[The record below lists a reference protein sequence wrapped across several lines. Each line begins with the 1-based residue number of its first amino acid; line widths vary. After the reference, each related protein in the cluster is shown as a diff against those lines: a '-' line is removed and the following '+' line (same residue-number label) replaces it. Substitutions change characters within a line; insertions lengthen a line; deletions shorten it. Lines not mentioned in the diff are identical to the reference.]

1 MRWRGWIHSVSL
13 FLLLGGILPSFGT
26 AAEVVDR
33 IIAYVND
40 DIITLSELNERTN
53 ALVAARQQN
62 PFLREQELSLEEMRH
77 SMLNRLID
85 ERLASQEISRLK
97 ISVSEE
103 EVDGAI
109 ARIMQE
115 NHLTQET
122 LEAELRKEER
132 TITDLRQQIK
142 ESLEQRKLVSREV
155 QNKTVITDEI
165 VEAYYQSNMMDFQ
178 GKERWRLLD
187 IYLPFNPDD
196 SQEERARLRDLAQQI
211 LERVRAGVDFG
222 LLAKKYSQGPGAEAG
237 GDLGYFAP
245 GELEPVLEAAVENLK
260 AGEVS
265 PDIETTRGIHIIK
278 VTEVD
283 RTPPKA
289 LDEVR
294 ESIRNLLYK
303 REVEFR
309 YREWLSN
316 LRERSYVK
324 IVDESGSQ
332 SQKR

>member
-1 MRWRGWIHSVSL
+1 MCWRSWILSVSL
-13 FLLLGGILPSFGT
+13 FLLLGGILPSSGT
-26 AAEVVDR
+26 AAELVDR

-53 ALVAARQQN
+53 ALVAAQQQN
-62 PFLREQELSLEEMRH
+62 PFQREQELSLEEMRRN
-77 SMLNRLID
+77 MLNRLID
-85 ERLASQEISRLK
+85 ERLASQEISRLQ

-103 EVDGAI
+103 EIDGAI

-115 NHLTQET
+115 NHLTRET
-122 LEAELRKEER
+122 LEAELRKDER
-132 TITDLRQQIK
+132 TIADLRQQIK
-142 ESLEQRKLVSREV
+142 EDLEQRKLVSREV
-155 QNKTVITDEI
+155 QRKTVITDEI
-165 VEAYYQSNMMDFQ
+165 VEAYYRSNLNDFKE
-178 GKERWRLLD
+178 KERWRIQD
-187 IYLPFNPDD
+187 IYLPYYPDD
-196 SQEERARLRDLAQQI
+196 TPEERARLRNLAQEI

-222 LLAKKYSQGPGAEAG
+222 SLAKNYSQGPGAEAG
-237 GDLGYFAP
+237 GDMGYFAR
-245 GELEPVLEAAVENLK
+245 GELEPVLEAAVLNLK

-283 RTPPKA
+283 STPPKA

-294 ESIRNLLYK
+294 ESIRNLLYR

-309 YREWLSN
+309 YREWLSS

-324 IVDESGSQ
+324 IVEETGLQ
-332 SQKR
+332 IQRR

>member
-1 MRWRGWIHSVSL
+1 MSL
-13 FLLLGGILPSFGT
+13 LLLLGGFLPSFGT
-26 AAEVVDR
+26 AAELVDR

-62 PFLREQELSLEEMRH
+62 PFQREQEQSLEEMRQT
-77 SMLNRLID
+77 MLNRLID
-85 ERLASQEISRLK
+85 ERLASQEIARLK
-97 ISVSEE
+97 ITVSEE
-103 EVDGAI
+103 EIDATI
-109 ARIMQE
+109 AKIMKE
-115 NHLTQET
+115 NRLTRET
-122 LEAELRKEER
+122 LEAELRKDER

-142 ESLEQRKLVSREV
+142 EGLEQRKLVSREV
-155 QNKTVITDEI
+155 QSKTVITDEI
-165 VEAYYQSNMMDFQ
+165 VEAYYQSNMHDFQ
-178 GKERWRLLD
+178 EKERWRIQD
-187 IYLPFNPDD
+187 IYLPYYPDD
-196 SQEERARLRDLAQQI
+196 TSEERARIRNLAQEI

-222 LLAKKYSQGPGAEAG
+222 SLAKNYSQGPGAEAG
-237 GDLGYFAP
+237 GDMGYFAR

-283 RTPPKA
+283 RSPPKA

-294 ESIRNLLYK
+294 ESIRNLLYR

-309 YREWLSN
+309 YREWLSS
-316 LRERSYVK
+316 LRERSYVR
-324 IVDESGSQ
+324 IVDETGS
-332 SQKR
+332 

>member
-1 MRWRGWIHSVSL
+1 MSL
-13 FLLLGGILPSFGT
+13 FLLLGGILSSFGT
-26 AAEVVDR
+26 AAELVDR

-53 ALVAARQQN
+53 ALVAAQQQN
-62 PFLREQELSLEEMRH
+62 PFQREREQSLEEMRYT
-77 SMLNRLID
+77 MLNRLID

-97 ISVSEE
+97 ITVSEE
-103 EVDGAI
+103 EIDETI
-109 ARIMQE
+109 ARIMKE
-115 NHLTQET
+115 NRLTKET
-122 LEAELRKEER
+122 LEAELRKDEK
-132 TITDLRQQIK
+132 TIADLRQQIK
-142 ESLEQRKLVSREV
+142 EGLEQRKLVSREV
-155 QNKTVITDEI
+155 QSKTVITDEI
-165 VEAYYQSNMMDFQ
+165 VEAYYQSNMHDFQ
-178 GKERWRLLD
+178 EKERWRIQD
-187 IYLPFNPDD
+187 IYLPYYPDD
-196 SQEERARLRDLAQQI
+196 TPEERARLRNLAQEI

-222 LLAKKYSQGPGAEAG
+222 SLAKNYSQGPGAEAG
-237 GDLGYFAP
+237 GDMGYFAR

-283 RTPPKA
+283 RAPPKA

-309 YREWLSN
+309 YREWLSS

-324 IVDESGSQ
+324 IVDEIGSQ
-332 SQKR
+332 NQRR

>member
-1 MRWRGWIHSVSL
+1 MSL
-13 FLLLGGILPSFGT
+13 FLLLGGILSSFGT
-26 AAEVVDR
+26 AAELVDR

-53 ALVAARQQN
+53 ALVAAQQQN
-62 PFLREQELSLEEMRH
+62 PFQREQEQSLEQMRH
-77 SMLNRLID
+77 TMLNRLID

-97 ISVSEE
+97 ITVSEE
-103 EVDGAI
+103 EIDETI
-109 ARIMQE
+109 ARIMKE
-115 NHLTQET
+115 NRLTKET
-122 LEAELRKEER
+122 LEAELRKDER
-132 TITDLRQQIK
+132 TIADLRQQIK
-142 ESLEQRKLVSREV
+142 EGLEQRKLVSREV
-155 QNKTVITDEI
+155 QSKTVITDEI
-165 VEAYYQSNMMDFQ
+165 VEAYYQSNMHNFQ
-178 GKERWRLLD
+178 EKERWRIQD
-187 IYLPFNPDD
+187 IYLPFYPDD
-196 SQEERARLRDLAQQI
+196 TPEERARLRNLAQEI

-222 LLAKKYSQGPGAEAG
+222 LLAKNYSQGPGAEAG
-237 GDLGYFAP
+237 GDMGYFAR

-283 RTPPKA
+283 RSPPKA

-309 YREWLSN
+309 YREWLSS

-324 IVDESGSQ
+324 IVDEIGSQ
-332 SQKR
+332 NQRR

>member
-1 MRWRGWIHSVSL
+1 MSL
-13 FLLLGGILPSFGT
+13 FLLLGGILSSFGT
-26 AAEVVDR
+26 AAELVDR

-53 ALVAARQQN
+53 ALVAAQQQN
-62 PFLREQELSLEEMRH
+62 PFQREREQSLEEMRYT
-77 SMLNRLID
+77 MLNRLID

-97 ISVSEE
+97 ITVSEE
-103 EVDGAI
+103 EIDETI
-109 ARIMQE
+109 ARIMKE
-115 NHLTQET
+115 NRLTKET
-122 LEAELRKEER
+122 LEAELRKDEK
-132 TITDLRQQIK
+132 TIADLRQQIK
-142 ESLEQRKLVSREV
+142 EGLEQRKLVSREV
-155 QNKTVITDEI
+155 QSKTVITDEI
-165 VEAYYQSNMMDFQ
+165 VEAYYQSNMHDFQ
-178 GKERWRLLD
+178 EKERWRIQD
-187 IYLPFNPDD
+187 IYLPYYPDD
-196 SQEERARLRDLAQQI
+196 TPEERARLRNLAQEI

-222 LLAKKYSQGPGAEAG
+222 SLAKNYSQGPGAEAG
-237 GDLGYFAP
+237 GDMGYFAR

-283 RTPPKA
+283 RAPPKA

-309 YREWLSN
+309 YREWLSS

-324 IVDESGSQ
+324 IVDETDSQ
-332 SQKR
+332 IQRQ

>member
-1 MRWRGWIHSVSL
+1 MRWRSWILNLSL

-26 AAEVVDR
+26 AAELVDR

-97 ISVSEE
+97 ISVREE
-103 EVDGAI
+103 EVDETV
-109 ARIMQE
+109 ARIMKE
-115 NHLTQET
+115 NNLTQET
-122 LEAELRKEER
+122 LEAELRTQEQ

-142 ESLEQRKLVSREV
+142 QGLEQRKLVSREV
-155 QNKTVITDEI
+155 QNKTVITDEM
-165 VEAYYQSNMMDFQ
+165 VEAYYQDHLHEFE
-178 GKERWRLLD
+178 KHERWRIQD
-187 IYLPFNPDD
+187 IYLPYYPDD
-196 SQEERARLRDLAQQI
+196 TPEERARLRDLAQQI

-222 LLAKKYSQGPGAEAG
+222 SLAKNYSQGPGAEAG
-237 GDLGYFAP
+237 GDMGYFAR

-283 RTPPKA
+283 KAPPKA

-294 ESIRNLLYK
+294 ESIRNSLYK

-309 YREWLSN
+309 YREWLSS

-324 IVDESGSQ
+324 IVDETSPQ
-332 SQKR
+332 LQKQ

>member
-1 MRWRGWIHSVSL
+1 MRWRGWILSVSL
-13 FLLLGGILPSFGT
+13 FLLLGGILSSFGT
-26 AAEVVDR
+26 AAELVDR

-53 ALVAARQQN
+53 ALVAAQQQN
-62 PFLREQELSLEEMRH
+62 PFQREREQSLEEMRYT
-77 SMLNRLID
+77 MLNRLID

-97 ISVSEE
+97 ITVSEE
-103 EVDGAI
+103 EIDETI
-109 ARIMQE
+109 ARIMKE
-115 NHLTQET
+115 NRLTKET
-122 LEAELRKEER
+122 LEAELRKDER
-132 TITDLRQQIK
+132 TIADLRQQIK
-142 ESLEQRKLVSREV
+142 EGLEQRKLVSREV
-155 QNKTVITDEI
+155 QSKTVITDEI
-165 VEAYYQSNMMDFQ
+165 VEAYYQSNMHDFQ
-178 GKERWRLLD
+178 EKERWRIQD
-187 IYLPFNPDD
+187 IYLPYYPDD
-196 SQEERARLRDLAQQI
+196 TPEERARLRNLAQEI

-222 LLAKKYSQGPGAEAG
+222 LLAKNYSQGPGAEAG
-237 GDLGYFAP
+237 GDMGYFAR
-245 GELEPVLEAAVENLK
+245 GELEPVLEAAVENLR

-283 RTPPKA
+283 RSPPKA

-309 YREWLSN
+309 YREWLSS

-324 IVDESGSQ
+324 IVDEIGSQ
-332 SQKR
+332 NQRR

>member
-1 MRWRGWIHSVSL
+1 MSL
-13 FLLLGGILPSFGT
+13 FLLLGGILSSFGT
-26 AAEVVDR
+26 AAELVDR

-53 ALVAARQQN
+53 ALVAAQQQN
-62 PFLREQELSLEEMRH
+62 PFQREREQSLEEMRYT
-77 SMLNRLID
+77 MLNRLID

-97 ISVSEE
+97 ITVSEE
-103 EVDGAI
+103 EIDETI
-109 ARIMQE
+109 ARIMKE
-115 NHLTQET
+115 NRLTKET
-122 LEAELRKEER
+122 LEAELRKDER
-132 TITDLRQQIK
+132 TIADLRQQIK
-142 ESLEQRKLVSREV
+142 EGLEQRKLVSREV
-155 QNKTVITDEI
+155 QSKTVITDEI
-165 VEAYYQSNMMDFQ
+165 VEAYYQSNMHDFQ
-178 GKERWRLLD
+178 EKERWRIQD
-187 IYLPFNPDD
+187 IYLPYYPDD
-196 SQEERARLRDLAQQI
+196 TPEERARLRNLAQEI

-222 LLAKKYSQGPGAEAG
+222 SLAKNYSQGPGAEAG
-237 GDLGYFAP
+237 GDMGYFAR
-245 GELEPVLEAAVENLK
+245 GELEPVLEAAVENLR

-283 RTPPKA
+283 RSPPKA

-309 YREWLSN
+309 YREWLSS

-324 IVDESGSQ
+324 IVDEIGSQ
-332 SQKR
+332 NQRR

>member
-1 MRWRGWIHSVSL
+1 M
-13 FLLLGGILPSFGT
+13 PSFGT
-26 AAEVVDR
+26 AAELVDR

-62 PFLREQELSLEEMRH
+62 PFQSEQEQSLEEMRQT
-77 SMLNRLID
+77 MLNRLID
-85 ERLASQEISRLK
+85 ERLASQEIARLK
-97 ISVSEE
+97 ITVSEE
-103 EVDGAI
+103 EIDATI
-109 ARIMQE
+109 ARIMKE
-115 NHLTQET
+115 NRLTKET
-122 LEAELRKEER
+122 LEAELRKDER

-142 ESLEQRKLVSREV
+142 EGLEQRKLVSREV
-155 QNKTVITDEI
+155 QSKTVITDEI
-165 VEAYYQSNMMDFQ
+165 VEAYYQSNMHDFQ
-178 GKERWRLLD
+178 EKERWRIQD
-187 IYLPFNPDD
+187 IYLPYYPDD
-196 SQEERARLRDLAQQI
+196 TPEERARLRNLAQEI

-222 LLAKKYSQGPGAEAG
+222 SLAKNYSQGPGAEAG
-237 GDLGYFAP
+237 GDMGYFAR

-283 RTPPKA
+283 RSPPKA

-309 YREWLSN
+309 YREWLSS

-324 IVDESGSQ
+324 IVDEIGSQ
-332 SQKR
+332 NQRR

>member
-1 MRWRGWIHSVSL
+1 MS
-13 FLLLGGILPSFGT
+13 SFGT
-26 AAEVVDR
+26 AAELVDR

-62 PFLREQELSLEEMRH
+62 PFQREQEQSLEEMRQT
-77 SMLNRLID
+77 MLNRLID
-85 ERLASQEISRLK
+85 ERLASQEIARLK
-97 ISVSEE
+97 ITVSEE
-103 EVDGAI
+103 EIDATI
-109 ARIMQE
+109 ARIMKE
-115 NHLTQET
+115 NRLTKET
-122 LEAELRKEER
+122 LEAALRKEER

-142 ESLEQRKLVSREV
+142 EGLEQRKLVSREV
-155 QNKTVITDEI
+155 QSKTVITDEI
-165 VEAYYQSNMMDFQ
+165 VEAYYQSNMHDFQ
-178 GKERWRLLD
+178 EKERWRIQD
-187 IYLPFNPDD
+187 IYLPYYPDD
-196 SQEERARLRDLAQQI
+196 TSEERARIRNLAQEI

-222 LLAKKYSQGPGAEAG
+222 SLAKNYSQGPGAEAG
-237 GDLGYFAP
+237 GDMGYFAR

-283 RTPPKA
+283 RSPPKA

-294 ESIRNLLYK
+294 ESIRNLLYR

-309 YREWLSN
+309 YREWLSS
-316 LRERSYVK
+316 LRERSYVR
-324 IVDESGSQ
+324 IVDETGS
-332 SQKR
+332 

>member
-1 MRWRGWIHSVSL
+1 VRWRSWILNLSL

-26 AAEVVDR
+26 AAELVDR

-62 PFLREQELSLEEMRH
+62 PFLREQELSLEEMRQ
-77 SMLNRLID
+77 SVLNRLID

-103 EVDGAI
+103 EVDATI
-109 ARIMQE
+109 ARIMKE
-115 NHLTQET
+115 NRLTRET
-122 LEAELRKEER
+122 LEAELRKQEQ
-132 TITDLRQQIK
+132 TITDLRKQIK
-142 ESLEQRKLVSREV
+142 EGLEQRKLVSREV

-165 VEAYYQSNMMDFQ
+165 VEAYYQDHIHEFEKQ
-178 GKERWRLLD
+178 ERWRIQD
-187 IYLPFNPDD
+187 IYLPYYPDD
-196 SQEERARLRDLAQQI
+196 TPEERARL
-211 LERVRAGVDFG
+211 VDFG
-222 LLAKKYSQGPGAEAG
+222 LLAKNYSQGPGAEAG
-237 GDLGYFAP
+237 GDMGYFAP

-260 AGEVS
+260 AGEIS

-283 RTPPKA
+283 RAPPKA

-309 YREWLSN
+309 YREWLSS

-324 IVDESGSQ
+324 IVDETDSQ
-332 SQKR
+332 TQRQ

>member
-1 MRWRGWIHSVSL
+1 MRWRGWILRVSL
-13 FLLLGGILPSFGT
+13 LLLLGGILPSFGT
-26 AAEVVDR
+26 AAELVDR

-62 PFLREQELSLEEMRH
+62 PFQREQEQSLEEMRQT
-77 SMLNRLID
+77 MLNRLID
-85 ERLASQEISRLK
+85 ERLASQEIARLK
-97 ISVSEE
+97 ITVSEE
-103 EVDGAI
+103 EIDATI
-109 ARIMQE
+109 ARIMKE
-115 NHLTQET
+115 NRLTKET
-122 LEAELRKEER
+122 LEAALRKEER

-142 ESLEQRKLVSREV
+142 EGLEQRKLVSREV
-155 QNKTVITDEI
+155 QSKTVITDEI
-165 VEAYYQSNMMDFQ
+165 VEAYYQSNMHDFQ
-178 GKERWRLLD
+178 EKERWRIQD
-187 IYLPFNPDD
+187 IYLPYYPDD
-196 SQEERARLRDLAQQI
+196 TSEERARIRNLAQEI

-222 LLAKKYSQGPGAEAG
+222 SLAKNYSQGPGAEAG
-237 GDLGYFAP
+237 GDMGYFAR

-283 RTPPKA
+283 RSPPKA

-294 ESIRNLLYK
+294 ESIRNLLYR

-309 YREWLSN
+309 YREWLSS
-316 LRERSYVK
+316 LRERSYVR
-324 IVDESGSQ
+324 IVDETGS
-332 SQKR
+332 

>member
-1 MRWRGWIHSVSL
+1 VRWRSWILNLSL
-13 FLLLGGILPSFGT
+13 FLLLGGILPSSGL
-26 AAEVVDR
+26 AAELVDR

-53 ALVAARQQN
+53 ALVAAQEQN
-62 PFLREQELSLEEMRH
+62 PFLREQKLSLEEMRRN
-77 SMLNRLID
+77 MLNRLID

-103 EVDGAI
+103 EVDETI

-132 TITDLRQQIK
+132 TIKDLRQQIK
-142 ESLEQRKLVSREV
+142 EGLEQRKLVSREV

-165 VEAYYQSNMMDFQ
+165 VEAYYQSNMSDFQ
-178 GKERWRLLD
+178 EKERWRIQD
-187 IYLPFNPDD
+187 IYLPYYPNDTP
-196 SQEERARLRDLAQQI
+196 EERTRLRSLAQEI

-222 LLAKKYSQGPGAEAG
+222 SLAKNYSQGPGAEAG
-237 GDLGYFAP
+237 GDMGYFAR

-260 AGEVS
+260 AGEIS

-283 RTPPKA
+283 STPPKA

-309 YREWLSN
+309 YREWLSS
-316 LRERSYVK
+316 LRERSYVR
-324 IVDESGSQ
+324 IVDETGPQTQ
-332 SQKR
+332 SR

>member
-1 MRWRGWIHSVSL
+1 MPWRGWILSVSL
-13 FLLLGGILPSFGT
+13 FLLLGGILSSLGT
-26 AAEVVDR
+26 AAELVDR

-53 ALVAARQQN
+53 ALVAAQQQN
-62 PFLREQELSLEEMRH
+62 PFQREREQSLEEMRYT
-77 SMLNRLID
+77 MLNRLID

-97 ISVSEE
+97 ITVSEE
-103 EVDGAI
+103 EIDETI
-109 ARIMQE
+109 ARIMKE
-115 NHLTQET
+115 NRLTKET
-122 LEAELRKEER
+122 LEAELRKDER
-132 TITDLRQQIK
+132 TIADLRQQIK
-142 ESLEQRKLVSREV
+142 EGLEQRKLVSREV
-155 QNKTVITDEI
+155 QSKTVITDEI
-165 VEAYYQSNMMDFQ
+165 VEAYYQSNMHNFQ
-178 GKERWRLLD
+178 EKERWRIQD
-187 IYLPFNPDD
+187 IYLPFYPDD
-196 SQEERARLRDLAQQI
+196 TPEERARLRNLAQEI

-222 LLAKKYSQGPGAEAG
+222 SLAKNYSQGPGAEAG
-237 GDLGYFAP
+237 GDMGYFAR
-245 GELEPVLEAAVENLK
+245 GELEPVLEAAVENLR

-283 RTPPKA
+283 RSPPKA

-309 YREWLSN
+309 YREWLSS

-324 IVDESGSQ
+324 IVDEIGSQ
-332 SQKR
+332 NQRR

>member
-1 MRWRGWIHSVSL
+1 
-13 FLLLGGILPSFGT
+13 
-26 AAEVVDR
+26 
-33 IIAYVND
+33 
-40 DIITLSELNERTN
+40 
-53 ALVAARQQN
+53 
-62 PFLREQELSLEEMRH
+62 
-77 SMLNRLID
+77 
-85 ERLASQEISRLK
+85 
-97 ISVSEE
+97 VSEE
-103 EVDGAI
+103 EVDATI
-109 ARIMQE
+109 ARIMRE
-115 NHLTQET
+115 NRLTQET

-142 ESLEQRKLVSREV
+142 DGLEQRKLVSREV
-155 QNKTVITDEI
+155 QNKTVITDEM
-165 VEAYYQSNMMDFQ
+165 VEAYYQDNTHEFE
-178 GKERWRLLD
+178 KLERWRIQD
-187 IYLPFNPDD
+187 IYLPYYPDD
-196 SQEERARLRDLAQQI
+196 TPEERARLRDLAQQI

-222 LLAKKYSQGPGAEAG
+222 LLAKNYSQGPGAEAG
-237 GDLGYFAP
+237 GDMGYFAR

-309 YREWLSN
+309 YREWLSS

-324 IVDESGSQ
+324 IVDETDSQ
-332 SQKR
+332 IQRQ

>member
-1 MRWRGWIHSVSL
+1 MSL
-13 FLLLGGILPSFGT
+13 LLLLGGILSSLGT
-26 AAEVVDR
+26 AAELVDR

-53 ALVAARQQN
+53 ALVAARRQN

-85 ERLASQEISRLK
+85 ERLASQEISRLH

-115 NHLTQET
+115 NRLTQET
-122 LEAELRKEER
+122 LEAELRKQEQ

-142 ESLEQRKLVSREV
+142 EGLEQRKLVSREV
-155 QNKTVITDEI
+155 QSKTVITDEI
-165 VEAYYQSNMMDFQ
+165 VEAYYQSNMNDFQ
-178 GKERWRLLD
+178 EKERWRLQD
-187 IYLPFNPDD
+187 IYLPYYPDD
-196 SQEERARLRDLAQQI
+196 TPEDRARLRNLAQQI

-222 LLAKKYSQGPGAEAG
+222 LLAKNYSQGPGAEAG
-237 GDLGYFAP
+237 GDMGYFAR

-283 RTPPKA
+283 RAPPKA

-309 YREWLSN
+309 YREWLSS

-324 IVDESGSQ
+324 IVDETGSQ
-332 SQKR
+332 IQRR

>member
-1 MRWRGWIHSVSL
+1 MYWRGWILNVSL
-13 FLLLGGILPSFGT
+13 LLLLGGILPSSGT

-40 DIITLSELNERTN
+40 DIITLSELNEKTN
-53 ALVAARQQN
+53 ALVAARAQN
-62 PFLREQELSLEEMRH
+62 PFLREQELSIEEMRLN
-77 SMLNRLID
+77 MLNRLID

-103 EVDGAI
+103 EVDRAI

-115 NHLTQET
+115 NRLTQET

-132 TITDLRQQIK
+132 TITDLRRQIK
-142 ESLEQRKLVSREV
+142 EDLEQRKLVSREV
-155 QNKTVITDEI
+155 QSKTVITDEI
-165 VEAYYQSNMMDFQ
+165 VEAYYQSNMHDFQ
-178 GKERWRLLD
+178 EKERWRIQD
-187 IYLPFNPDD
+187 IYLPYYPDD
-196 SQEERARLRDLAQQI
+196 TPEERARLRNLAQEI

-222 LLAKKYSQGPGAEAG
+222 SLAKNYSQGPGAEVG
-237 GDLGYFAP
+237 GDMGYFAR

-283 RTPPKA
+283 RSPPKA

-294 ESIRNLLYK
+294 ESIRNLLYR

-309 YREWLSN
+309 YREWLSS
-316 LRERSYVK
+316 LRERSYVR
-324 IVDESGSQ
+324 IVDETGS
-332 SQKR
+332 

>member
-1 MRWRGWIHSVSL
+1 MRWRSWTLRVSL
-13 FLLLGGILPSFGT
+13 LLLLGGVLPSFGT
-26 AAEVVDR
+26 AAELVDR

-62 PFLREQELSLEEMRH
+62 PFQREQEQSLKEMRQT
-77 SMLNRLID
+77 MLNRLID
-85 ERLASQEISRLK
+85 ERLASQEIARLK
-97 ISVSEE
+97 ITVSEE
-103 EVDGAI
+103 EIDATI
-109 ARIMQE
+109 ARIMKE
-115 NHLTQET
+115 NRLTKET
-122 LEAELRKEER
+122 LEAELRKDER

-142 ESLEQRKLVSREV
+142 EGLEQRKLVSREV
-155 QNKTVITDEI
+155 QSKTVITDEI
-165 VEAYYQSNMMDFQ
+165 VEAYYQSNMHDFQ
-178 GKERWRLLD
+178 EKERWRIQD
-187 IYLPFNPDD
+187 IYLPYYPDD
-196 SQEERARLRDLAQQI
+196 TPEERARIRNLAQEI

-222 LLAKKYSQGPGAEAG
+222 SLAKNYSQGPGAGAG
-237 GDLGYFAP
+237 GDMGYFAR

-283 RTPPKA
+283 RSPPKA

-294 ESIRNLLYK
+294 ESIRNLLYR

-309 YREWLSN
+309 YREWLSS
-316 LRERSYVK
+316 LRERSYVR
-324 IVDESGSQ
+324 IVDETGS
-332 SQKR
+332 

>member
-1 MRWRGWIHSVSL
+1 MSL
-13 FLLLGGILPSFGT
+13 LLLLGGVLPSFGT
-26 AAEVVDR
+26 AAELVDR

-62 PFLREQELSLEEMRH
+62 PFQREQEQSLEEMRQT
-77 SMLNRLID
+77 MLNRLID
-85 ERLASQEISRLK
+85 ERLASQEIARLK
-97 ISVSEE
+97 ITVSEE
-103 EVDGAI
+103 EIDATI
-109 ARIMQE
+109 ARIMKE
-115 NHLTQET
+115 NRLTKET
-122 LEAELRKEER
+122 LEAELRKDER

-142 ESLEQRKLVSREV
+142 EGLEQRKLVNREV
-155 QNKTVITDEI
+155 QSKTVITDEI
-165 VEAYYQSNMMDFQ
+165 VEAYYQSNMNDFQ
-178 GKERWRLLD
+178 EKERWRIQD
-187 IYLPFNPDD
+187 IYLPYYPDD
-196 SQEERARLRDLAQQI
+196 TPEERARIRNLAQEI

-222 LLAKKYSQGPGAEAG
+222 SLAKNYSQGPGAEAG
-237 GDLGYFAP
+237 GDMGYFAR

-283 RTPPKA
+283 RSPPKA

-294 ESIRNLLYK
+294 ESIRNLLYR

-309 YREWLSN
+309 YREWLSS
-316 LRERSYVK
+316 LRERSYVR
-324 IVDESGSQ
+324 IVDETGS
-332 SQKR
+332 

>member
-1 MRWRGWIHSVSL
+1 MRWRSWILSLSL
-13 FLLLGGILPSFGT
+13 FLLLGGILPSFGP
-26 AAEVVDR
+26 AAELVDR

-62 PFLREQELSLEEMRH
+62 PFLRKQELSLEEMRH
-77 SMLNRLID
+77 TMLNRLID

-103 EVDGAI
+103 EVDETI
-109 ARIMQE
+109 ARIMKE

-122 LEAELRKEER
+122 LEAELRKDER

-142 ESLEQRKLVSREV
+142 EGLEQRKLVSREV
-155 QNKTVITDEI
+155 QSKTVITDEI
-165 VEAYYQSNMMDFQ
+165 VEAYYQSNMTEFQ
-178 GKERWRLLD
+178 GKERWRLQD
-187 IYLPFNPDD
+187 IFLPFPP
-196 SQEERARLRDLAQQI
+196 SATAEERARIQDLAQQI
-211 LERVRAGVDFG
+211 LNQLREGADFAP
-222 LLAKKYSQGPGAEAG
+222 LAQRYSRGPGAEAG
-237 GDLGYFAP
+237 GDLGFFSR
-245 GELEPVLEAAVENLK
+245 GELEPILEKTIQNLEP
-260 AGEVS
+260 GEIS
-265 PDIETTRGIHIIK
+265 RAIETQKGLHIIK
-278 VTEVD
+278 VIEVD

-309 YREWLSN
+309 YREWLSS

-324 IVDESGSQ
+324 IVDETDSQ
-332 SQKR
+332 TQRQ

>member
-1 MRWRGWIHSVSL
+1 MSL
-13 FLLLGGILPSFGT
+13 FLLLGGILSSLGT
-26 AAEVVDR
+26 AAELVDR

-53 ALVAARQQN
+53 ALVAAQQQN
-62 PFLREQELSLEEMRH
+62 PFQREREQSLEEMRYT
-77 SMLNRLID
+77 MLNRLID

-97 ISVSEE
+97 ITVSEE
-103 EVDGAI
+103 EIDETI
-109 ARIMQE
+109 ARIMKE
-115 NHLTQET
+115 NRLTKET
-122 LEAELRKEER
+122 LEAELRKDER
-132 TITDLRQQIK
+132 TIADLRQQIK
-142 ESLEQRKLVSREV
+142 EGLEQRKLVSREV
-155 QNKTVITDEI
+155 QSKTVITDEI
-165 VEAYYQSNMMDFQ
+165 VEAYYQSNMHDFQ
-178 GKERWRLLD
+178 EKERWRIQD
-187 IYLPFNPDD
+187 IYLPYYPDD
-196 SQEERARLRDLAQQI
+196 TPEERARLRNLAQEI

-222 LLAKKYSQGPGAEAG
+222 SLAKNYSQGPGAEAG
-237 GDLGYFAP
+237 GDMGYFAR
-245 GELEPVLEAAVENLK
+245 GELEPVLEAAVENLR

-283 RTPPKA
+283 RSPPKA

-309 YREWLSN
+309 YREWLSS

-324 IVDESGSQ
+324 IVDEIGSQ
-332 SQKR
+332 NQRR

>member
-1 MRWRGWIHSVSL
+1 MSL
-13 FLLLGGILPSFGT
+13 FLLLGGILSSFGT
-26 AAEVVDR
+26 AAELVDR

-53 ALVAARQQN
+53 ALVAAQQQN
-62 PFLREQELSLEEMRH
+62 PFQREQEQSLEEMRYT
-77 SMLNRLID
+77 MLNRLID

-97 ISVSEE
+97 ITVSEE
-103 EVDGAI
+103 EIDETI
-109 ARIMQE
+109 ARIMKE
-115 NHLTQET
+115 NRLTKET
-122 LEAELRKEER
+122 LEAELRKDER
-132 TITDLRQQIK
+132 TIADLRQQIK
-142 ESLEQRKLVSREV
+142 EGLEQRKLVSREV
-155 QNKTVITDEI
+155 QSKTVITDEI
-165 VEAYYQSNMMDFQ
+165 VEAYYQSNMHDFQ
-178 GKERWRLLD
+178 EKERWRIQD
-187 IYLPFNPDD
+187 IYLPYYPDD
-196 SQEERARLRDLAQQI
+196 TPEERARLRNLAQEI

-222 LLAKKYSQGPGAEAG
+222 SLAKNYSQGPGAEAG
-237 GDLGYFAP
+237 GDMGYFAR
-245 GELEPVLEAAVENLK
+245 GELEPVLEAAVENLR

-283 RTPPKA
+283 RSPPKA

-309 YREWLSN
+309 YREWLSS

-324 IVDESGSQ
+324 IVDEIGSQ
-332 SQKR
+332 NQRR

>member
-1 MRWRGWIHSVSL
+1 MSL
-13 FLLLGGILPSFGT
+13 LLLLGGILPSLGT
-26 AAEVVDR
+26 AAELVDR

-53 ALVAARQQN
+53 ALVATQQQN
-62 PFLREQELSLEEMRH
+62 PFQREREQSLEEMRYT
-77 SMLNRLID
+77 MLNRLID

-97 ISVSEE
+97 ITVSEE
-103 EVDGAI
+103 EIDETI
-109 ARIMQE
+109 ARIMKE
-115 NHLTQET
+115 NRLTKET
-122 LEAELRKEER
+122 LEAELRKDER
-132 TITDLRQQIK
+132 TIADLRQQIK
-142 ESLEQRKLVSREV
+142 EGLEQRKLVSREV
-155 QNKTVITDEI
+155 QSKTVITDEI
-165 VEAYYQSNMMDFQ
+165 VEAYYQSNMHDFQ
-178 GKERWRLLD
+178 EKERWRIQD
-187 IYLPFNPDD
+187 IYLPYYPDD
-196 SQEERARLRDLAQQI
+196 TPEERARLRNLAQEI

-222 LLAKKYSQGPGAEAG
+222 SLAKNYSQGPGAEAG
-237 GDLGYFAP
+237 GDMGYFAR
-245 GELEPVLEAAVENLK
+245 GELEPVLEAAVENLR

-283 RTPPKA
+283 RSPPKA

-309 YREWLSN
+309 YREWLSS

-324 IVDESGSQ
+324 IVDETDSQ
-332 SQKR
+332 IQRQ